1 MAVLGGIY
9 GQVGLVVVEFALLQ
23 LRELRKNKHRERER
37 ERERESPLSMLC
49 MYVYEYRRL
58 VMIPLS
64 MIDCAGQE
72 GS

>member
-37 ERERESPLSMLC
+37 ERERVLYRCYVC
-49 MYVYEYRRL
+49 MYMNIEDL
-58 VMIPLS
+58 L
-64 MIDCAGQE
+64 
-72 GS
+72 